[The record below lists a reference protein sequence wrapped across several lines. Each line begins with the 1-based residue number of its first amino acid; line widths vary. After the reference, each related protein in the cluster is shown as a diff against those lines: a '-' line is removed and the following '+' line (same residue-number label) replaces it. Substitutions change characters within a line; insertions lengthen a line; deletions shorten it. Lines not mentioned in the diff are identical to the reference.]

1 MNVIQKVVE
10 KGWCIGCGMCAA
22 VCPKNRLEIHWNKR
36 GEYNPVEVDRCAD
49 CPEGCSLCYQV
60 CPTHGKTKNETDIGQ
75 EWYGSVNGIQH
86 TDETGYYLSAYVGYS
101 DKNDH
106 QKNGAS
112 GGIATWTLETLLETG
127 AIDTV
132 AAVGHTTDPDKL
144 FEFKI
149 CKTSE
154 DIRACSRS
162 AYYPVET
169 SQVIRHILHNDG
181 TYAIIG
187 LPCVCKA
194 IRLAQDKFPKLK
206 QRIKYVLGL
215 TCGHQCSK
223 FFAEYICALGG
234 GNPHELKEFI
244 FRKKDL
250 TQPAYNLAMY
260 FRSGKGKDVVSRQV
274 LWNDGVGFAYV
285 NGYFQLPSCFYCDD
299 VFGECADVTFMDA
312 WLPEYKNKKQT
323 EGHNLVLVRDLRIDV
338 YIQKAI
344 RNDLPIAQLPVEKV
358 IKSQHVVLDRK
369 RRRNSDPSTSP
380 VLRSRLH
387 KHPIILQPELMAVQ
401 KVISKT
407 SSLQWNSSAKDFSDF
422 SEAMFPLRKQLEK
435 YQKRQRL
442 LRLPDR
448 IYGRIKRILKDR

>member
-1 MNVIQKVVE
+1 MNVIQEVIE
-10 KGWCIGCGMCAA
+10 KDWCIGCGMCAA
-22 VCPKNRLEIHWNKR
+22 VCPRNRLEIRWNDR
-36 GEYNPVEVDRCAD
+36 GEYNPIKVKDCAD
-49 CPEGCSLCYQV
+49 CSKNCSLCYQV
-60 CPTHGKTKNETDIGQ
+60 CPAHGNTKNETEIGRKL
-75 EWYGSVNGIQH
+75 YGDVKEIQH
-86 TDETGYYLSAYVGYS
+86 TDETGYYFSSYVGYS
-101 DKNDH
+101 NKNDH
-106 QKNGAS
+106 RKNGAS
-112 GGIATWTLETLLETG
+112 GGMATWTLETLLETG
-127 AIDTV
+127 AIDAV

-149 CKTSE
+149 CKTTE

-215 TCGHQCSK
+215 TCGHQLSK

-250 TQPAYNLAMY
+250 TQPASNHPMY
-260 FRSGKGKDVVSRQV
+260 FRSGQGKDVVSKQV
-274 LWNDGVGFAYV
+274 LWSDGVSFAYV
-285 NGYFQLPSCFYCDD
+285 NGYFQLPGCFYCDD
-299 VFGECADVTFMDA
+299 IFAECADVTFMDA
-312 WLPEYKNKKQT
+312 WLPEYSKQP
-323 EGHNLVLVRDLRIDV
+323 EGHSVVLVRDLRIDE

-344 RNDLPIAQLPVEKV
+344 RNDLLIVKLPVEKV
-358 IKSQHVVLDRK
+358 IQSQQSTLDRV
-369 RRRNSDPSTSP
+369 RRRNLDAGIFP

-387 KHPIILQPELMAVQ
+387 KHPMILQPELLRVQMA
-401 KVISKT
+401 ISKT
-407 SSLQWNSSAKDFSDF
+407 SSLQWNSSIKNFLEF
-422 SEAMFPLRKQLEK
+422 SEAMLPLRKRLEK

-448 IYGRIKRILKDR
+448 IYGRVKRILKNT